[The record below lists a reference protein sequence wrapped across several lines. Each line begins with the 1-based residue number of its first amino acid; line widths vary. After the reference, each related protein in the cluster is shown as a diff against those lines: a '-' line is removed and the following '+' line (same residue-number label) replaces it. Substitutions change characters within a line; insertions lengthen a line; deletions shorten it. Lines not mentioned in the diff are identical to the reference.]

1 MKSIQV
7 EIRGVA
13 PLLHNK
19 FDANLHGEN
28 KSKAK
33 KKMYIA
39 LEEAEKLVYRNRE
52 GIIVQ
57 PSEHIYASCV
67 KAATSFIFEGKRSFK
82 DIVKAGVI
90 VEPFDMLLLD
100 KDGNTRT
107 TWDEIDARGVVIGR
121 ARVVKWRPLY
131 HTGWTIKF
139 TMTII
144 DDDNLSVSTLQ
155 EILTKA
161 GTYGIGDYRPRFG
174 RFQVT
179 HFKEL
184 NDKNGKVSEQQKG
197 TA

>member
-1 MKSIQV
+1 MKSIDV

-19 FDANLHGEN
+19 FDASLHGEN
-28 KSKAK
+28 KSKIK
-33 KKMYIA
+33 KKTYVA
-39 LEEAEKLVYRNRE
+39 TEEAEKLVYRNPQ
-52 GIIVQ
+52 GLIVQ
-57 PSEHIYASCV
+57 PSEHVYAACV
-67 KAATSFIFEGKRSFK
+67 KAATSFIFEGKKTFK

-131 HTGWTIKF
+131 HIGWTIRF

-179 HFKEL
+179 AFKE
-184 NDKNGKVSEQQKG
+184 NSKK
-197 TA
+197 